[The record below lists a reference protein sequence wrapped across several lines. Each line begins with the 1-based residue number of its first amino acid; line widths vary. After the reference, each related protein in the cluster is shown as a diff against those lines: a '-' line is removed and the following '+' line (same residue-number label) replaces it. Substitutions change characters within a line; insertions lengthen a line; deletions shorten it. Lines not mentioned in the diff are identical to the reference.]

1 MSMNRQPIHTTLSKD
16 CRDWLRKQSSD
27 TGDYEGEII
36 EKAIDFYKNNKTI
49 LEEYKQARV
58 FIKEIVEKELIDDFT
73 KAKPLLKRLI
83 DEEIKDH
90 VRDSSPR

>member
-36 EKAIDFYKNNKTI
+36 EKAIDFYKNNKAL
-49 LEEYKQARV
+49 LEEYKQARL
-58 FIKEIVEKELIDDFT
+58 FLKEIVKTELLEDYT
-73 KAKPLLKRLI
+73 KARPLLSRLI
-83 DEEIKDH
+83 KEEIKNHDVH
-90 VRDSSPR
+90 K